1 MGALSA
7 PSSHPN
13 EGSLSSEGS
22 SGTGLVCRQDQEIS
36 RTASRQKGPKMSPSG
51 LSSQGPSKNRASISP
66 LLPTWPGLQGT
77 NMLFHQR
84 PSPL

>member
-36 RTASRQKGPKMSPSG
+36 RTASRQKGPKMSPSA